1 MEKWEAITKDTLK
14 RLSYD
19 EGLPDSII
27 AERYGVTVGQVR
39 YKRKMFGLSMR
50 DKIMEKMF
58 DDFAAGKGELFKQLN
73 SRQKNVCLRKKILMV
88 LQKP

>member
-39 YKRKMFGLSMR
+39 YKRKKFGLSMR